1 MVARIFYMI
10 AKLPFIQNHY
20 IRKYNFTHKVE
31 DGWSILYSGDEWVDA
46 TGIEGDS
53 WKHRAAMHG
62 LANNP
67 LVVRLIIGRELYE
80 REN

>member
-1 MVARIFYMI
+1 MVARICYI
-10 AKLPFIQNHY
+10 ITKLPFIQNYY

-31 DGWSILYSGDEWVDA
+31 DGWSILCCGDEWVDA

-53 WKHRAAMHG
+53 WKRRAAMHG

-67 LVVRLIIGRELYE
+67 LVIKLIGR
-80 REN
+80 